1 MRSTFHRPGV
11 SAAAGLLVAL
21 CASQGMAQ
29 GFDGQRYDPP
39 PTAAGGLILERP
51 VVAQHLSFSLGLVTN
66 YSYEAVVLREV
77 ATGTIIERPLLHAL
91 TLDVMASIGLG
102 NVFELGIDL
111 PVDAIYQGDAGLG
124 GAVASPGLGD
134 LRVVPKLAFSSR
146 GGVPLAFGVAAPVTF
161 PTGAPGALR
170 GDGTV
175 TLNPQLLAGLRASS
189 WGLGASAG
197 FLFRPGGPA
206 LTIVGNELRFGLGG
220 HVALIPRSDLLTLML
235 EGTSAFYLNGGSP
248 IANLPI
254 EVFGGLGIRPHPDF
268 TVDVGGAYG
277 ATRGLGDPLF
287 RLILGIRYSPNP
299 VTSSK
304 DTDNDGTA
312 DNADRCPRQD
322 EDQDGFEDDDG
333 CPEPDNDRDGVPD
346 ERDEC
351 PDEPEGKYGDG
362 DGCPEGEAIY
372 VNGQI
377 RLKGKIQFETGS
389 ASIKPKSKKLLD
401 QVARLMD
408 EHRDIKRLRVEGHT
422 DEVGPSRS
430 NQELSEDRAEAVR
443 KALIS
448 RGVAPGRLT
457 AKGRGET
464 QPVAPNKTAAG
475 RAKNR
480 RVEFVL
486 IE

>member
-1 MRSTFHRPGV
+1 MRSSFQRLGI
-11 SAAAGLLVAL
+11 AAGLLVAL
-21 CASQGMAQ
+21 CASRSWAQ

-51 VVAQHLSFSLGLVTN
+51 VVSRHLSFSLGLYGN
-66 YSYEAVVLREV
+66 YSYQAVVLRDV
-77 ATGTIIERPLLHAL
+77 ATGAIIEHPLLHAL

-102 NVFELGIDL
+102 DIFELGVDL
-111 PVDAIYQGDAGLG
+111 PVDAIYLGDASLG

-134 LRVVPKLAFSSR
+134 VRVVPKLAFASR
-146 GGVPLAFGVAAPVTF
+146 GGVQLAFGVAAPVTF

-175 TLNPQLLAGLRASS
+175 TINPQLIAGLRGAS
-189 WGLGASAG
+189 WGANLNAG

-206 LTIVGNELRFGLGG
+206 LSLVGNEVRVGAGG
-220 HVALIPRSDLLTLML
+220 HVSLLPRSDVLSLLI
-235 EGTSAFYLNGGSP
+235 EATSAFYLNGGSP
-248 IANLPI
+248 VANLPV
-254 EVFGGLGIRPHPDF
+254 ELFGGLGIRPHPDF
-268 TVDVGGAYG
+268 TIDVGGAYG
-277 ATRGLGDPLF
+277 VTRGLGDPLF
-287 RLILGIRYSPNP
+287 RAILGIRYSPNP
-299 VTSSK
+299 VTGSK
-304 DTDNDGTA
+304 DSDNDGIA

-322 EDQDGFEDDDG
+322 EDQDGFEDEDG
-333 CPEPDNDRDGVPD
+333 CPEGDNDRDGVPD

-362 DGCPEGEAIY
+362 DGCPEGEAVY

-389 ASIKPKSKKLLD
+389 SSIKPKSKKLLD

-408 EHRDIKRLRVEGHT
+408 EHPDIKRIRVEGHT

-430 NQELSEDRAEAVR
+430 NQELSEDRAQAVR
-443 KALIS
+443 KALIQ
-448 RGVAPGRLT
+448 RGVASGRLS
-457 AKGRGET
+457 ARGRGET
-464 QPVAPNKTAAG
+464 QPISPNKTAAG

-480 RVEFVL
+480 RVEFIL

>member
-1 MRSTFHRPGV
+1 MRATLSRWGV
-11 SAAAGLLVAL
+11 AAGLLVAL
-21 CASQGMAQ
+21 CASRSWAQ

-39 PTAAGGLILERP
+39 PTAAGGLVLERP
-51 VVAQHLSFSLGLVTN
+51 VVPRHLSFSLGLVTH
-66 YSYEAVVLREV
+66 YGYQPVVLRDV
-77 ATGTIIERPLLHAL
+77 ATGDILERPLIHAL

-102 NVFELGIDL
+102 DVFELAVGL
-111 PVDAIYQGDAGLG
+111 PVDAIYQGDASLG

-134 LRVVPKLAFSSR
+134 VRAVPKLAFTTR
-146 GGVPLAFGVAAPVTF
+146 GAVQGAFGLAVPVTF

-170 GDGTV
+170 GDGAVTV
-175 TLNPQLLAGLRASS
+175 NPQLLAGLRASS

-206 LTIVGNELRFGLGG
+206 LNLVGNEVRLGLGG
-220 HVALIPRSDLLTLML
+220 HVALLPRSDLLTLML
-235 EGTSAFYLNGGSP
+235 EGTSAFYLTGGSP

-254 EVFGGLGIRPHPDF
+254 EVFAGLGIRPHPDF

-287 RLILGIRYSPNP
+287 RALLGVRYSPNP

-304 DTDNDGTA
+304 DSDNDGIA
-312 DNADRCPRQD
+312 DNADRCPRAD
-322 EDQDGFEDDDG
+322 EDQDGFDDDDG
-333 CPEPDNDRDGVPD
+333 CPESDNDRDGVPD

-351 PDEPEGKYGDG
+351 PDEAEGKYGDG

-408 EHRDIKRLRVEGHT
+408 EHRDLKRIRVEGHT

-430 NQELSEDRAEAVR
+430 NQELSEDRADAVR
-443 KALIS
+443 KALIA
-448 RGVAPGRLT
+448 RGVAPGRLSSRG
-457 AKGRGET
+457 KGES
-464 QPVAPNKTAAG
+464 QPIAPNKTAAG